1 MNKQEDP
8 IDEIDYLKV
17 NEIEPSAP
25 LIDQTAYQLASLNR
39 INCIFCKEAIY
50 NNVNYLPCKC
60 RLPIH
65 FECVKNWKHL
75 EMLCPICEL
84 TWGNKKNKT
93 YWNLMC
99 FMLLLIVIV
108 GVIVIFYYLFP
119 NDKNH

>member
-8 IDEIDYLKV
+8 IDEI
-17 NEIEPSAP
+17 EPSTP
-25 LIDQTAYQLASLNR
+25 LIDHTAYQQSSLYR

-75 EMLCPICEL
+75 EMLCPICDL
-84 TWGNKKNKT
+84 TWENKT
-93 YWNLMC
+93 YWNLIC

-108 GVIVIFYYLFP
+108 GVLVIFYYLFP
-119 NDKNH
+119 NDKNY